1 MCATEHPEDS
11 PSSPATERPPG
22 APLAAAPDLYRF
34 FQQGERRVPVLR
46 GLSLEVATRE
56 FVCVMGPSGSGKSTL
71 LQVLSG
77 LDRADGGTAHLAG
90 VDLARASEAE
100 RTRLRRETVGHVF
113 QFFNLL
119 PNLTVL
125 ENVGVPLA
133 IGGRRPTAERERLLA
148 VLARLG
154 LAGRE
159 GAFPHELS
167 GGEMQRVSIARAL
180 VGGQPLLLCDEPTGN
195 LAQQAG
201 LEVMELLRE
210 LCDRDGR
217 SILLVTHNP
226 RDATFADRVLF
237 LVDGELSPEVE
248 LRGPGLPVERVH
260 EALARLHI

>member
-1 MCATEHPEDS
+1 MTEEHNQI
-11 PSSPATERPPG
+11 
-22 APLAAAPDLYRF
+22 LASTHELYRF
-34 FQQGERRVPVLR
+34 FNQGDEQVAVLK
-46 GLSLEVATRE
+46 GLSLDVHENE

-71 LQVLSG
+71 LHVLAG
-77 LDRADGGTAHLAG
+77 LDKADAGKTHLSG
-90 VDLARASEAE
+90 VDLDDATERQ
-100 RTRLRRETVGHVF
+100 RTRLRRDMIGHVF

-125 ENVGVPLA
+125 ENVGVPLS
-133 IGGRRPTAERERLLA
+133 IKGRKASEEAERIKSI
-148 VLARLG
+148 LARLG

-180 VGGQPLLLCDEPTGN
+180 IGDQPLLLCDEPTGN

-201 LEVMELLRE
+201 LEVMQLLRE
-210 LCDRDGR
+210 LREQDHK

-237 LVDGELSPEVE
+237 LVDGELAPDIE
-248 LRGPGLPVERVH
+248 LKGPGIPVEKVH
-260 EALARLHI
+260 EILAQLHI

>member
-1 MCATEHPEDS
+1 MTTDA
-11 PSSPATERPPG
+11 PPL
-22 APLAAAPDLYRF
+22 LASARDLYRF
-34 FQQGERRVPVLR
+34 FDQGDQQVAVLK
-46 GLSLEVATRE
+46 GLSLDVHEKE

-71 LQVLSG
+71 LHVLAG
-77 LDRADGGTAHLAG
+77 LDQADAGKASLAG
-90 VDLARASEAE
+90 VPLEEIGERE
-100 RTRLRRETVGHVF
+100 RTRLRRDTIGHVF

-125 ENVGVPLA
+125 ENIGVPLA
-133 IGGRRPTAERERLLA
+133 IKGEQAGEGEARIREL
-148 VLARLG
+148 LARLG

-180 VGGQPLLLCDEPTGN
+180 VGDQPLLLCDEPTGN

-201 LEVMELLRE
+201 LEVMQLLRKLRDE
-210 LCDRDGR
+210 DGR

-237 LVDGELSPEVE
+237 LVDGELAKDVE
-248 LRGPGLPVERVH
+248 LRGPGLAVEEVH
-260 EALARLHI
+260 ETLAALHI

>member
-1 MCATEHPEDS
+1 MTQDS
-11 PSSPATERPPG
+11 KKIVASAQ
-22 APLAAAPDLYRF
+22 DVYRF
-34 FQQGERRVPVLR
+34 FKQGERQATILR
-46 GLSLEVATRE
+46 GLSLEIAAGE

-71 LQVLSG
+71 LHVLAG
-77 LDRADGGTAHLAG
+77 LDQVDAGNTTLAG
-90 VDLARASEAE
+90 VDLEKASEAE
-100 RTRLRRETVGHVF
+100 RTRVRRDTVGHVF

-125 ENVGVPLA
+125 ENVGVPLSIKGLHA
-133 IGGRRPTAERERLLA
+133 KEEEGRILKI
-148 VLARLG
+148 LARLG

-180 VGGQPLLLCDEPTGN
+180 VGEQPLLLCDEPTGN

-201 LEVMELLRE
+201 LEVMQLLRE
-210 LCDRDGR
+210 LCDEDGR

-237 LVDGELSPEVE
+237 LVDGELAPDLELAGPNIPVE
-248 LRGPGLPVERVH
+248 LVH
-260 EALARLHI
+260 EKLATLHI